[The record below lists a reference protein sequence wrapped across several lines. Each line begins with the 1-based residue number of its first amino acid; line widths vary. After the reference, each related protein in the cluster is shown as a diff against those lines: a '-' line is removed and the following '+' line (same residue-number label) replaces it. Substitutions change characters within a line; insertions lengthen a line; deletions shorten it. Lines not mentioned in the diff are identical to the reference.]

1 MIAVSAFDLLTTAQ
15 VNAQRGTKKGR
26 LDIMCDDRVA
36 PEDYLHVTTPYQ
48 VCDVTAR
55 PCMDDSRAKHEQYLA
70 VLGTGFFHPASDFMD
85 GEYFGLFGRNCTL
98 HESK

>member
-1 MIAVSAFDLLTTAQ
+1 MIAMPAFDLLTTAQ
-15 VNAQRGTKKGR
+15 VNAERGTEKGR

-36 PEDYLHVTTPYQ
+36 AEYYLHVTTSYQ
-48 VCDVTAR
+48 VRDVTAR
-55 PCMDDSRAKHEQYLA
+55 PRMDDSRAKHEQNLA

-85 GEYFGLFGRNCTL
+85 GEYFDLFRGDRTL